1 MKKKAK
7 RVVAAGMSLAMGTI
21 IMTSDV
27 MVSPVMASQING
39 ENPYATEL
47 YASNELSYNGF
58 RYSVSYSTGSDSG
71 VTITGYDG
79 ESTDVVIPEKI
90 GGSKVTT
97 IANGAFKDNADIT
110 SVKIPSTV
118 TKIGADRY
126 GNGAFDNCKSLK
138 SVIIEP
144 GTKAAVINAYSFRGC
159 LALKEIIVPGNY
171 SEIVQSA
178 FENCKVLNSFT
189 YSPSVSG
196 ITHTIDNSA
205 FKGCQS
211 LTQVTL
217 GSGLQKIGEY
227 AFCNDSMLGTISIP
241 DGVKSID
248 NYAFLNCTRLSGVTL
263 PEGLTEINIYAFSG
277 CKALKAIVI
286 PSTIKKLNTG
296 AFQNCVSLKSITIKE
311 GTDEATIGSNCFDGC
326 KSLESIV
333 IPGNYSGIYTEA
345 FKNCTSL
352 KDVKY
357 EESVNDI
364 KHRISDFVFRYC
376 NSLTNVVLEKG
387 VTTIGVAFENT
398 NIDKLILPEGLI
410 TIGHAA
416 FKNCSNLKYVSIPST
431 VQSIEGSSYGGA
443 FQNCSNLTDIY
454 FSGNAKVEA
463 YIGNEAFRGCTSL
476 KSVIIP
482 GNYKKIGQGAFSD
495 CTSLKSFEYKKSSYE
510 FANQSIGERVFSGCT
525 MLEDVKLPI
534 TLEQIGAVAFSNCRA
549 LKQITIP
556 EGVKTIGGN
565 AFEKC
570 NMLETVIIPSTVA
583 QIPGYCFQYCSNLKN
598 VIIAKG
604 DLDAKIGERAF
615 SGCKSLTDISIPGNY
630 AGVGRLAFE
639 NCTNLERFY
648 WEKGIYDYQNQV
660 LGESVFS
667 GDGKLSVVSLPSTL
681 DSIASGAFYDVKSTF
696 VIEGEAGSKAES
708 YAKTKGITFK
718 SYSQPLSINAVISPS
733 GSAKDGDVINIQANA
748 SGGSS
753 DYQYKLVVYN
763 EDIGKWGVV
772 RDYGETSGF
781 TWVSSPGSRRFYV
794 KVKDSTGKEV
804 LSSALISINKKLEAK
819 ASYKYVNNNIEFT
832 ASGNNGSGNYQY
844 KFIVYNVDTG
854 KWGIVQDYSSKNTCV
869 WNASGA
875 SAGNRKFYVDIKD
888 SNGTVARSAA
898 MNISTQT
905 GLNVSLKSS
914 ASQVNPGASVKL
926 TANAAG
932 GNGSYQYK
940 FIVYNTATKQWGK
953 VQDYS
958 SSNTCTWVAGAAG
971 TRQFYVDVKDASG
984 KVVRSAVNTINV
996 GNGMSV
1002 TATISTNANKV
1013 GGKVTISG
1021 ATTGGAGSY
1030 QYKFIVYN
1038 KTTKTWGLVQ
1048 NFSTNNKIT
1057 WTAGSAG
1064 DREFYIDVK
1073 DADGNVVRSSV
1084 MNVKT
1089 TN

>member
-58 RYSVSYSTGSDSG
+58 RYSVSGSNA
-71 VTITGYDG
+71 TITGYDG
-79 ESTDVVIPEKI
+79 ESTDVVIPEQI
-90 GGSKVTT
+90 GNYKVTA
-97 IANGAFKDNADIT
+97 IGNSAFKSNNKIT
-110 SVKIPSTV
+110 SVKIPATV
-118 TKIGADRY
+118 TRIGGFLY
-126 GNGAFDNCKSLK
+126 STGAFQSCTNLK
-138 SVIIEP
+138 TVIIEE
-144 GTKAAVINAYSFRGC
+144 GKEKAGIDCWAFKDCTS
-159 LALKEIIVPGNY
+159 LKEITIPGNY
-171 SEIVQSA
+171 SYIDQSA
-178 FENCKVLNSFT
+178 FENCKALKKVT
-189 YSPSVSG
+189 YSDSVNDISHYIG
-196 ITHTIDNSA
+196 IST

-211 LTQVTL
+211 LTQVIL
-217 GSGLQKIGEY
+217 GSGLWKIDKE
-227 AFCNDSMLGTISIP
+227 AFCNDSMLGTINIP
-241 DGVKSID
+241 DGVKSIGGT
-248 NYAFLNCTRLSGVTL
+248 AFLNCTRLSEVTL
-263 PEGLTEINIYAFSG
+263 PEGLTTIEIQAFGGCKSLKSVIIPSTVKTINSYVFSG
-277 CKALKAIVI
+277 CSSLSSVI
-286 PSTIKKLNTG
+286 
-296 AFQNCVSLKSITIKE
+296 IKE
-311 GTDEATIGSNCFDGC
+311 GTQEATIERECFENC
-326 KSLESIV
+326 KSLTSIE
-333 IPGNYSGIYTEA
+333 IPGNYSSIGISA
-345 FKNCTSL
+345 FSGCISL
-352 KDVKY
+352 KSVKY
-357 EESVNDI
+357 AASVNNI
-364 KHRISDFVFRYC
+364 KHKILDWAFSSC
-376 NSLTNVVLEKG
+376 TSLTNVVLEEG
-387 VTTIGVAFENT
+387 LTRISRDAFRNT
-398 NIDKLILPEGLI
+398 NIEKLNLPEGLNYI
-410 TIGHAA
+410 EESA
-416 FKNCSNLKYVSIPST
+416 FEGCKNLTYVSIPST
-431 VQSIEGSSYGGA
+431 MENIYGYYGRGT
-443 FQNCSNLTDIY
+443 FQNCEKLTEVNIVGSDNIDAEIGGYAFSN
-454 FSGNAKVEA
+454 
-463 YIGNEAFRGCTSL
+463 CTSL
-476 KSVIIP
+476 KNIVIP
-482 GNYKKIGQGAFSD
+482 GNYRKIGERAFSG
-495 CTSLKSFEYKKSSYE
+495 CLNLTSFEYKKSQYDYP
-510 FANQSIGERVFSGCT
+510 NQNIGQNVFNGCT
-525 MLEDVKLPI
+525 LLKDVKLPN
-534 TLEQIGAVAFSNCRA
+534 TLETIGDYAFYNCSS
-549 LKQITIP
+549 LLQFKIP
-556 EGVKTIGGN
+556 EGVKTIGGY
-565 AFEKC
+565 AFSGCK
-570 NMLETVIIPSTVA
+570 MLDTVSIPSTTESIGA
-583 QIPGYCFQYCSNLKN
+583 SCFRSCSALKN

-604 DLDAKIGERAF
+604 DMDAKINYEAF
-615 SGCKSLTDISIPGNY
+615 KYCTSLTDISIPGNY
-630 AGVGRLAFE
+630 VSIAGSVFT
-639 NCTNLERFY
+639 NCTNLTRFS
-648 WEKGIYDYQNQV
+648 WEKGNYGYNNQT

-667 GDGKLSVVSLPSTL
+667 ENGKLSVVSLPSTL
-681 DSIASGAFYDVKSTF
+681 GTIDEKAFYNVKSTF

-763 EDIGKWGVV
+763 EDTGKWGVV

-888 SNGTVARSAA
+888 SNGTVVRSVA
-898 MNISTQT
+898 MNVSTQT

-914 ASQVNPGASVKL
+914 SAQVNPGASVKL

-1021 ATTGGAGSY
+1021 AATGGAGSY

-1073 DADGNVVRSSV
+1073 DANGNVVRSSV